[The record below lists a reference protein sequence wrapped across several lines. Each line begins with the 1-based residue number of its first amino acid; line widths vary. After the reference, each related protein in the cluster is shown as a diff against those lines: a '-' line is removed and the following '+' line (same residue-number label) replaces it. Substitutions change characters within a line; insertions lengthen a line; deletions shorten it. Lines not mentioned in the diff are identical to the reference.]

1 VSAEDG
7 GEPAERVRDLL
18 EQVLGACGLQGEV
31 GISEDEETL
40 VGTIDGDDLG
50 VLIGRRGQTIDALQH
65 LALRVAFAG
74 DEPRKRVVIDAGG
87 YRARREEA
95 LRRSADQAVADATE
109 QGRPVA
115 LEPMPAAERR
125 YVHEYLR
132 DAGRIETYSEGEE
145 PDRHLVVAPL
155 VS

>member
-1 VSAEDG
+1 MTPDG
-7 GEPAERVRDLL
+7 DGVPAERVRELL
-18 EQVLGACGLQGEV
+18 ERVLAACGLEGEV
-31 GISEDEETL
+31 AVSEDEETL
-40 VGTIDGDDLG
+40 AGTIDGEDLG

-65 LALRVAFAG
+65 LALRVAFVG
-74 DEPRKRVVIDAGG
+74 DEPRKRVVIDAAG

-95 LRRSADQAVADATE
+95 LRRSADQAVADASE

-115 LEPMPAAERR
+115 LEPMPPAERR

-132 DAGRIETYSEGEE
+132 DAGEIETYSEGEE

>member
-1 VSAEDG
+1 VTPDG
-7 GEPAERVRDLL
+7 AAEPAERIRELL
-18 EQVLGACGLQGEV
+18 EQVLDACDLEGEV
-31 GISEDEETL
+31 EVSEDEETL
-40 VGTIDGDDLG
+40 TGRIAGDDLG

-65 LALRVAFAG
+65 LALRVAFVG
-74 DEPRKRVVIDAGG
+74 EEPRKRVVIDAGG

-95 LRRSADQAVADATE
+95 LRRSADQAVADASD

-115 LEPMPAAERR
+115 LEAMPAAERR

-155 VS
+155 VI